1 MADPSGEKPT
11 GQGGPDGRQGPGK
24 QGEEPPRR
32 GAGPM
37 TLLVILLVAVLL
49 FFMFGN
55 SAKRGVEVPY
65 SFVLAHAKQDNIQ
78 SACTHGEIL
87 SGEWREIPKEKPY
100 PEFEGKLTKD
110 FHAFLPSPYAGDPS
124 VWAQLEANAVFNEE
138 AVRERARQAN
148 GNITKEELDRAVT
161 TARNNFEPVKLSSEG
176 QNMSRGAE
184 LLTYLSIPLLFLLFL
199 YFMMRRNADP
209 FSGGMMG
216 GFIRSP
222 ARRFEKSDEP
232 VTYKEV
238 AGLKAAK
245 QDLQEVVEFLKNPR
259 RFTRIGA
266 RIPKGVL
273 LVGPPGTGKTLL
285 ARATAGEAGVPFFSI
300 NGSEFIQM
308 FVGVGATRVR
318 DLFKTAR
325 EASPCIIFIDE
336 IDAVGRVRGAGVGGG
351 HDEREQTLNQI
362 LSEMDGFEQT
372 EAVIVLA
379 ATNRHD
385 VLDPALLRPGR
396 FDRHVTVDRPA
407 REGRL
412 GILKV
417 HARKVPL
424 ADDVDLEEMAGA
436 TIGYSG
442 AELQKLVNEAALR
455 AAREKKRKVEM
466 EDFYYAEDLIVMGA
480 RRDEHVDDEEKRL
493 TAWHEAGHAVLAWYQ
508 EGMDP
513 VHKVSIVPRGNTGG
527 VTRLMPEK
535 ELPIVGRAALMKRL
549 VMLMG
554 GRAAEK
560 IVFDEYS
567 AGASGDI
574 AQGTRMA
581 RNMVAHWGM
590 SDKVG
595 PVSFKQSEEHPFLGK
610 EMHQAREFSD
620 ETARIIDIEVQGI
633 LKEANQTAI
642 DMLTEYREQLDALAE
657 ALLEHEDLESSQVR
671 AILGP
676 RPGQPEEEEPP
687 AEQAADED
695 SAAAASDASSAD
707 AEDAPVSSET
717 DDDAASQESGEVS
730 DEASTES
737 GTDSEGD
744 GESAPEQA

>member
-1 MADPSGEKPT
+1 MPLILIGLLLITLFYVFNSGMNVGT
-11 GQGGPDGRQGPGK
+11 
-24 QGEEPPRR
+24 
-32 GAGPM
+32 A
-37 TLLVILLVAVLL
+37 
-49 FFMFGN
+49 
-55 SAKRGVEVPY
+55 VPY
-65 SFVLAHAKQDNIQ
+65 GFFWKQLKANNIKKVLVK
-78 SACTHGEIL
+78 GEIL
-87 SGEWREIPKEKPY
+87 VGEWKEIPSEAPEDLRGTLQ
-100 PEFEGKLTKD
+100 PEFNTVL
-110 FHAFLPSPYAGDPS
+110 LSPFAGDS
-124 VWAQLEANAVFNEE
+124 ELAAELE
-138 AVRERARQAN
+138 RQAVEN
-148 GNITKEELDRAVT
+148 GLDLNVERQ
-161 TARNNFEPVKLSSEG
+161 S
-176 QNMSRGAE
+176 MSRGME
-184 LLTYLSIPLLFLLFL
+184 MLTWFAIPLVFLFIFWI
-199 YFMMRRNADP
+199 MMRRTGDP

-222 ARRFEKSDEP
+222 ARKFEKSDEP
-232 VTYKEV
+232 VTYDDV
-238 AGLKAAK
+238 AGLKSPK
-245 QDLQEVVEFLKNPR
+245 QDLQEIVEFLKNPK
-259 RFTRIGA
+259 RFTKLGA

-372 EAVIVLA
+372 QAVIVLA
-379 ATNRHD
+379 ATNRSD

-417 HARKVPL
+417 HTRKVPL
-424 ADDVDLEEMAGA
+424 SDDVDLDSLSRTTM
-436 TIGYSG
+436 GYSG
-442 AELQKLVNEAALR
+442 ADLQKLVNEAALK
-455 AAREKKRKVEM
+455 AARERKRSVEM

-480 RRDEHVDDEEKRL
+480 RRDEHVDDRERRL

-513 VHKVSIVPRGNTGG
+513 VHKVSIVPRGNSGG

-535 ELPIVGRAALMKRL
+535 EIPIVGRSALVKRL
-549 VMLMG
+549 IMMMG

-560 IVFDEYS
+560 IIFDEYS
-567 AGASGDI
+567 AGASSDI
-574 AQGTRMA
+574 EQATRIA

-590 SDKVG
+590 SEKVG

-610 EMHQAREFSD
+610 EMHSYREFSE
-620 ETARIIDIEVQGI
+620 ETARIIDIEVQSI
-633 LKEANQTAI
+633 LKEANQKAI
-642 DMLTEYREQLDALAE
+642 ELLVHYRAKLDALAE
-657 ALLEHEDLESSQVR
+657 ALLEHEDLERAQVR
-671 AILGP
+671 KILGP
-676 RPGQPEEEEPP
+676 RPGKEDEENEARQERKN
-687 AEQAADED
+687 QDRK
-695 SAAAASDASSAD
+695 D
-707 AEDAPVSSET
+707 AEASAPV
-717 DDDAASQESGEVS
+717 ESDTV
-730 DEASTES
+730 A
-737 GTDSEGD
+737 GTDTQTDVTDQNPSED
-744 GESAPEQA
+744 DNE